1 MVCFYLF
8 SIDKIGQIY
17 LGSSRDVICSIKK
30 DFLKDTVNNLVTE
43 IDLKRTAKSKN
54 VEKYVARTFDI
65 IDVKMDITDEEFH
78 DFFIHFF
85 QNNPD
90 YKNVMV
96 VLWDGSAQKAVYDP
110 YGLSHETWGD
120 TVYNNAGTFTAYRVA
135 MHGKYRYFIGV
146 TKEYTESLVKT
157 DILSTIRGVQFA
169 GNSFIRV
176 NEIMND
182 KGGENYAVCR
192 IYPDMP
198 ELEGSYLS
206 TDTPDSKG
214 DYPNKKELDGINK
227 KGEIFYS
234 YYVERRNS
242 KEAAKTLVYSKRYQN
257 YNWVISMG
265 IYLDDLNPYLNQIDR
280 ESNQMVSRLTYAL
293 VLLFALILAVSLS
306 SISLIEN
313 LYHRNSRKQMESE
326 MNLDSLTGAA
336 TRRNGVKELTRAF
349 HKFKQ
354 MGTGPG
360 IMMCDLDHFK
370 SINDKYGHSAGD
382 RVLSLFVSEMK
393 LFLRSSD
400 MVIRWGGDEFVF
412 LLQGLREEAAM
423 DFCRK
428 FILKVSELRIGDIK
442 EELSITVSVGITFF
456 KDTDEDYAQAVNR
469 ADEGLYQSKGK
480 GRNSASVIL

>member
-1 MVCFYLF
+1 
-8 SIDKIGQIY
+8 
-17 LGSSRDVICSIKK
+17 
-30 DFLKDTVNNLVTE
+30 
-43 IDLKRTAKSKN
+43 
-54 VEKYVARTFDI
+54 
-65 IDVKMDITDEEFH
+65 
-78 DFFIHFF
+78 
-85 QNNPD
+85 
-90 YKNVMV
+90 
-96 VLWDGSAQKAVYDP
+96 
-110 YGLSHETWGD
+110 
-120 TVYNNAGTFTAYRVA
+120 
-135 MHGKYRYFIGV
+135 
-146 TKEYTESLVKT
+146 
-157 DILSTIRGVQFA
+157 
-169 GNSFIRV
+169 
-176 NEIMND
+176 
-182 KGGENYAVCR
+182 
-192 IYPDMP
+192 
-198 ELEGSYLS
+198 
-206 TDTPDSKG
+206 
-214 DYPNKKELDGINK
+214 
-227 KGEIFYS
+227 
-234 YYVERRNS
+234 
-242 KEAAKTLVYSKRYQN
+242 
-257 YNWVISMG
+257 
-265 IYLDDLNPYLNQIDR
+265 
-280 ESNQMVSRLTYAL
+280 MVSRLTYTL

-354 MGTGPG
+354 IGTGPG

-442 EELSITVSVGITFF
+442 EELSVTVSVGITFF
-456 KDTDEDYAQAVNR
+456 KDTDEDYIQAINR

-480 GRNSASVIL
+480 GRNSASVII